1 MKHIEKLFCNHTASN
16 EYKKF
21 AFSDCM
27 KSASLVDIFYDEP
40 YLGPIVKEN
49 LEKNGISLGGKF
61 GKVGIKIDELH
72 KHNLE
77 DTYIEVCTN
86 AFKCLNTADR
96 INLLENYNV
105 IVYDWIDGGWEV
117 EKMVAPSYYKGAKN
131 LIFGSGAL
139 SSLDHLGGKTLNVPV
154 FPMITYSETM
164 RTGNMPDKSCLNIK
178 NKKIAISSNHKP
190 RLNRLLFLASLHKK
204 DLLKDVDWSLTVNF
218 DEPGEYNDYFKSP
231 NVSGQRFESNLVD
244 TEDIRIFIDA
254 YRNEI
259 PKLLPESSIT
269 LFSDCIPFNKRYA
282 GKYHWSIACETYT
295 DILFPTEKTFKSM
308 LAGLPVLTV
317 GGVGLN
323 EHIKA
328 MGFEMPYSDLY
339 DNLTADHLR
348 VEKVIDI
355 MCNYKADNES
365 IEYNFNLMSDANYLA
380 NLAVQPIIKFFT

>member
-1 MKHIEKLFCNHTASN
+1 
-16 EYKKF
+16 
-21 AFSDCM
+21 
-27 KSASLVDIFYDEP
+27 
-40 YLGPIVKEN
+40 
-49 LEKNGISLGGKF
+49 
-61 GKVGIKIDELH
+61 
-72 KHNLE
+72 
-77 DTYIEVCTN
+77 
-86 AFKCLNTADR
+86 
-96 INLLENYNV
+96 
-105 IVYDWIDGGWEV
+105 
-117 EKMVAPSYYKGAKN
+117 
-131 LIFGSGAL
+131 
-139 SSLDHLGGKTLNVPV
+139 
-154 FPMITYSETM
+154 M
-164 RTGNMPDKSCLNIK
+164 RTGNMPDRSCLDIK

-204 DLLKDVDWSLTVNF
+204 DLLKEVDWSLTVNF

-231 NVSGQRFESNLVD
+231 NVSGQRFKSNLVD

-254 YRNEI
+254 YRSEI

-323 EHIKA
+323 QHIQS
-328 MGFEMPYSDLY
+328 MGFDMPYSDLY

-348 VEKVIDI
+348 VEKVIDV